1 MAVLR
6 ASLASARALRSSAS
20 MLPFTAGSACSGS
33 LHAGQRLAKPGLSG
47 FSSNSS
53 EQTAQTRI
61 GNAIS
66 LLMIQPAED
75 TTLSFCAL
83 QATAFAMER
92 RASSPVQPAHGAT
105 AEQIV
110 RPQYQSMFHKS

>member
-1 MAVLR
+1 MAFLR
-6 ASLASARALRSSAS
+6 ASFASFTLWRSSACTVRVAVDS
-20 MLPFTAGSACSGS
+20 SCSGS

-110 RPQYQSMFHKS
+110 RP